1 LNSSAFYLAVIL
13 HSLKVNLERYNNLLA
28 LLKLISVVMPKFYF
42 LLVVKLVTLQN
53 PEIVSSKG
61 FIVSTQYF
69 VNRETKK
76 NLIA

>member
-1 LNSSAFYLAVIL
+1 LNGSAFYLAVIL

-76 NLIA
+76 T